1 MSTVERRTAP
11 RDREAT
17 TYLASSLPLTF
28 THTRCLALS
37 RAQLFHS
44 IFQSIRSRTMYA
56 HNEDDY
62 DDLPPVNS
70 PEYQDL
76 VIQRILD
83 KQRQDDEE

>member
-1 MSTVERRTAP
+1 
-11 RDREAT
+11 
-17 TYLASSLPLTF
+17 
-28 THTRCLALS
+28 
-37 RAQLFHS
+37 
-44 IFQSIRSRTMYA
+44 MYA